1 MRDANDQERSVRN
14 TAMTESQP
22 AATVV
27 TGVIL
32 AGGLGRR
39 MGGADKGLQ
48 LFNSKPLVS
57 WVWERLSPQVS
68 EVLINA
74 NRNIARY
81 SSFGS
86 RVITDIDG
94 QQAGPL
100 AGLQRGLMEAS
111 GELVVTVPCDSPCFP
126 MDLVERL
133 CMPLRDK
140 NVDLATVRTV
150 NGIQPVFC
158 MARTS
163 LLPQLTAFIE
173 DGGRKV
179 DAWFATL
186 RIAAVDF
193 GNEADFTNI
202 NTLDELKA
210 AESRLRP

>member
-1 MRDANDQERSVRN
+1 MS
-14 TAMTESQP
+14 
-22 AATVV
+22 V

-48 LFNSKPLVS
+48 RLDGKPLVS
-57 WVWERLSPQVS
+57 WVLERLSPQVG

-81 SSFGS
+81 SSLGS
-86 RVITDIDG
+86 RVIPDLDG

-126 MDLVERL
+126 MDLVQRL
-133 CMPLRDK
+133 CVPLRDR
-140 NVDLATVRTV
+140 NVDLAVVRTA
-150 NGIQPVFC
+150 NRTQPVFC
-158 MARTS
+158 ITRKA

-173 DGGRKV
+173 NGGRKV
-179 DAWFATL
+179 EAWFTTL
-186 RIAAVDF
+186 RTAAVDF
-193 GNEADFTNI
+193 GSEADFTNI
-202 NTLDELKA
+202 NTLEELKA
-210 AESRLRP
+210 AEGRVRR